1 MSAPRL
7 RITCCLC
14 RKPVP
19 LKSDVYALDLEWQR
33 RYPQMV
39 GILACGTCAVSSTY
53 FFRCRR
59 THDDAY
65 VPGHLPAAEQSE
77 SRDIDSW
84 SHIEAHGPH
93 AALVC
98 SYPWSAGQQG
108 AEDWLRQVVERP
120 QLNHDVRVR
129 IQDALNRRR
138 TTATAR

>member
-39 GILACGTCAVSSTY
+39 GILACDTCAVSSTY

-59 THDDAY
+59 THNDAY
-65 VPGHLPAAEQSE
+65 VPGHPSPASPG
-77 SRDIDSW
+77 SRGRGRSVVRTAPGRTRFAPA
-84 SHIEAHGPH
+84 S
-93 AALVC
+93 AAPAGSRVRVGRC
-98 SYPWSAGQQG
+98 VRTPDRWSASSS
-108 AEDWLRQVVERP
+108 
-120 QLNHDVRVR
+120 
-129 IQDALNRRR
+129 ALP
-138 TTATAR
+138 